1 MTEQTD
7 NARRQALFRQRQRD
21 LGRSRAEYWVT
32 TKERNALTRFL
43 RKLRHAYRQAG
54 KVVPPMPTG
63 RQVRRNIGPT
73 GGR

>member
-43 RKLRHAYRQAG
+43 RELR
-54 KVVPPMPTG
+54 KVVPL
-63 RQVRRNIGPT
+63 RRNIGPT